1 MARRLKLSLAW
12 KFFLGFAVVVI
23 IGMATVSIL
32 ANLVAAQEF
41 RGFINSS
48 GMSEGQLLMDALAAY
63 YQGRGSWEG
72 VEDLIVRPGM
82 FGRHGVR
89 PGAFG
94 HMVTGFGGSFSLVD
108 HTGQVIASTK
118 RDIGDQLSSDELA
131 SLAPITVGEEEV
143 GYLLV
148 EDPIRGGSQ
157 EALIGRV
164 NRTIW
169 LATLVSALA
178 AVLIG
183 SALVLGLLRP
193 VRELTSAAQALAG
206 GDLGQRVPVRTSDEL
221 GELSST
227 FNRMA
232 DSLEKAERLRQE
244 MTADIAHELRNPLA
258 VMQAR
263 VEAVIDGVY
272 PPSAESLEPVLEQ
285 SKLLNRLVDDLR
297 TLALVDAGQLELEI
311 TDVDLNLLAQR
322 VVDGHQ
328 THAMAA
334 EVELRASIPAGKT
347 IQTCGDAARLQM
359 VLGNLLSN
367 ALRHTPAGG
376 EVVVSLAGGSEGEWT
391 RIEVK
396 DSGEGIPE
404 ESLPYVFERFYRAD
418 RARSRQ
424 AGGSG
429 LGLSIARKLV
439 EAHGG
444 KIRANNRPEG
454 GALIVVELPPYSSE
468 GC

>member
-1 MARRLKLSLAW
+1 
-12 KFFLGFAVVVI
+12 
-23 IGMATVSIL
+23 
-32 ANLVAAQEF
+32 
-41 RGFINSS
+41 
-48 GMSEGQLLMDALAAY
+48 
-63 YQGRGSWEG
+63 
-72 VEDLIVRPGM
+72 
-82 FGRHGVR
+82 
-89 PGAFG
+89 
-94 HMVTGFGGSFSLVD
+94 
-108 HTGQVIASTK
+108 
-118 RDIGDQLSSDELA
+118 
-131 SLAPITVGEEEV
+131 
-143 GYLLV
+143 
-148 EDPIRGGSQ
+148 
-157 EALIGRV
+157 LIGRV

>member
-1 MARRLKLSLAW
+1 
-12 KFFLGFAVVVI
+12 
-23 IGMATVSIL
+23 
-32 ANLVAAQEF
+32 
-41 RGFINSS
+41 
-48 GMSEGQLLMDALAAY
+48 
-63 YQGRGSWEG
+63 
-72 VEDLIVRPGM
+72 
-82 FGRHGVR
+82 
-89 PGAFG
+89 
-94 HMVTGFGGSFSLVD
+94 
-108 HTGQVIASTK
+108 
-118 RDIGDQLSSDELA
+118 
-131 SLAPITVGEEEV
+131 
-143 GYLLV
+143 
-148 EDPIRGGSQ
+148 
-157 EALIGRV
+157 
-164 NRTIW
+164 
-169 LATLVSALA
+169 
-178 AVLIG
+178 
-183 SALVLGLLRP
+183 
-193 VRELTSAAQALAG
+193 
-206 GDLGQRVPVRTSDEL
+206 
-221 GELSST
+221 
-227 FNRMA
+227 MA

>member
-1 MARRLKLSLAW
+1 LAW
-12 KFFLGFAVVVI
+12 KFFLAFAVVVV

-48 GMSEGQLLMDALAAY
+48 GMGEDQLMVDALAAY

-72 VEDLIVRPGM
+72 VEDLLLRWAM
-82 FGRHGVR
+82 LGRHGAR
-89 PGAFG
+89 PGASG
-94 HMVTGFGGSFSLVD
+94 HMGAGSWASVSLVD
-108 HTGQVIASTK
+108 QTGRVIASTQ
-118 RDIGDQLSSDELA
+118 RDVGDQLSSGEMA
-131 SLAPITVGEEEV
+131 SLAPITLGEEEV
-143 GYLLV
+143 GYLLL
-148 EDPIRGGSQ
+148 EDPFRRGSQ
-157 EALIGRV
+157 EALIERV

-169 LATLVSALA
+169 LAALVSGLA

-232 DSLEKAERLRQE
+232 DSLEKAERLRRE

-311 TDVDLNLLAQR
+311 TEIDLNLLVQR

-328 THAMAA
+328 THALAA
-334 EVELRASIPAGKT
+334 QVELRACIPEGAP
-347 IQTCGDAARLQM
+347 IQSLGDAARLQM

-376 EVVVSLAGGSEGEWT
+376 EVVVSLDGGSGGQWT

-396 DSGEGIPE
+396 DSGDGIPE

-444 KIRANNRPEG
+444 RIRASNRPEG
-454 GALIVVELPPYSSE
+454 GAVIVVELPPYSPES
-468 GC
+468 G